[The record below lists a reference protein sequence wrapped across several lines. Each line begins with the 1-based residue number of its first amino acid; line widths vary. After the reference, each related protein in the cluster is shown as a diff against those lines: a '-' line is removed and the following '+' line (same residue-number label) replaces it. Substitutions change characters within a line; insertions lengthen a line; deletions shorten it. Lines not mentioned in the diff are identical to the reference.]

1 MAQEMKPQG
10 AQRLTLRV
18 GHQSMAFAMPQ
29 DGSASGLDFEP
40 YVVKSGMSMA
50 ANLRQ
55 ALRQATLPSRGAERV
70 RVMVD
75 SPVLM
80 TPVELFR
87 QDDMADLHHHA
98 FPTRGQDTLLYN
110 VMPDLNAVAVFSI
123 NKDLKMVL
131 DDHFA
136 RVDVIAA
143 PTPVWRHLHQ
153 RSYTGV
159 RHKLY
164 GYFHE
169 GQLDVLNFQQNRFRF
184 CNSFSTKHA
193 HDALYFLLY
202 VWRQLAL
209 KNEFDEM
216 HIVGDIPEEQWLVDA
231 LHRYL
236 QKVYVINPVADFNRA
251 PATEIKGMPYDMMTL
266 FVKGR

>member
-1 MAQEMKPQG
+1 MDDEKRATTL
-10 AQRLTLRV
+10 QRITLRV
-18 GHQSMAFAMPQ
+18 GHQTLAFAMPHPG
-29 DGSASGLDFEP
+29 DGQQIDFEP

-55 ALRQATLPSRGAERV
+55 ALREATLPARPVDRV

-80 TPVELFR
+80 TPVELFS
-87 QDDMADLHHHA
+87 QDNMAELHHHA
-98 FPTRGQDTLLYN
+98 FPTRRQDTILFN
-110 VMPDLNAVAVFSI
+110 VLPDLNAVAVFSV
-123 NKDLKMVL
+123 NRDLKMVL
-131 DDHFA
+131 DDHYP

-169 GQLDVLNFQQNRFRF
+169 GQLDVLHFQQNRFRY
-184 CNSFSTKHA
+184 CNSFTARNH
-193 HDALYFLLY
+193 HDAVYFLLY
-202 VWRQLAL
+202 VWQQLAL
-209 KNEFDEM
+209 KNEFDEL
-216 HIVGDIPEEQWLVDA
+216 HLVGDIDTPEWLQSELRKY
-231 LHRYL
+231 LH
-236 QKVYVINPVADFNRA
+236 KVFVISPAVDFNQV
-251 PATEIKGMPYDMMTL
+251 PATQVAGMPYDMMTL